1 MLRLPGARREE
12 SQLRMRAETM
22 LELAGLTQFRDW
34 HATELPMGVQKLL
47 EVLRALCSDPIL
59 LCLDEPAAG
68 LNDTETVELARL
80 LRAVRSNGTSVLIVE
95 HNMALVMDVA
105 DHIVVL
111 DAGRVISSGDPAA
124 VRSDERVIK
133 AYLGSEPHAAS

>member
-1 MLRLPGARREE
+1 
-12 SQLRMRAETM
+12 
-22 LELAGLTQFRDW
+22 
-34 HATELPMGVQKLL
+34 VQKLL